1 MRYRK
6 HFGAA
11 HPARVALSYHGGTAG
26 CGPTSVCGPNVTV
39 DVSEP
44 TRVGIECSGDLAT
57 MDGLGNDGT
66 RHPTVATATPRG
78 DVAGFGEYCTRDATA
93 GFLVFLI
100 ALPLCLGISVASGF
114 PPIAGVFTAVAGAL
128 ITTFISN
135 SELTIKGP
143 AAGLIVIVLGA
154 MNAFG
159 YTAGRDPAADMNAY
173 RMTLAVGV
181 VSGVVQVLFGLFRA
195 GVLGDFFPTAVVHGM
210 LAAIGVIIVLKQL
223 PVAIGQKAAAEPLEI
238 LRELPETISHLN
250 PEIACIGALSLLVLF
265 VWPYLRGRLGVRW
278 LKGIPGQLVVLLV
291 AVPLGMLFGL
301 DHDHSY
307 EFAGHA
313 YPLGPS
319 FLVSVPRNVLAAV
332 TLPDFSVFT
341 ASTTRFAGLLWVL
354 MFSIVGNLESLL
366 SAKAIDM
373 VDPWRRK
380 TKLDRDLVAVGIA
393 NVAAASIGG
402 LPMISEIVRSKANID
417 NGACTRFADFWHGL
431 FLLASVALAPRLI
444 CTIPLAALAAMLVYT
459 GCRLASPSEFISVY
473 KIGREQLVIFASTL
487 VGVLATDLLVGVLIG
502 VAVKFFIHLINGLSI
517 RTMFKPFLDVTVL
530 DDNTVQV
537 DARGSAVFSNW
548 IPFRR
553 QLCQLGLE
561 QQHNIIVNLEGTK
574 LVDHSVMEGLHQLQ
588 DDFDQAG
595 LSLEV
600 TGLDG
605 HRALSSHPFATHK
618 RRK

>member
-1 MRYRK
+1 M
-6 HFGAA
+6 
-11 HPARVALSYHGGTAG
+11 
-26 CGPTSVCGPNVTV
+26 N
-39 DVSEP
+39 EP
-44 TRVGIECSGDLAT
+44 TGSGRIVSGVFGM
-57 MDGLGNDGT
+57 MDPTGND
-66 RHPTVATATPRG
+66 RVSLTAASPAVPRG
-78 DVAGFGEYCTRDATA
+78 DSIGFVRYFSRDATA

-100 ALPLCLGISVASGF
+100 ALPLCLGISVASGV
-114 PPIAGVFTAVAGAL
+114 PPIAGVFTAVVGAL

-154 MNAFG
+154 MQAFG
-159 YTAGRDPAADMNAY
+159 YTAGQNPDADLSAY
-173 RMTLAVGV
+173 RMTLAVGCIA
-181 VSGVVQVLFGLFRA
+181 GFVQVLFGLFRA

-210 LAAIGVIIVLKQL
+210 LAAIGVIIVLKQV
-223 PVAIGQKAAAEPLEI
+223 PVAVGQKAAGEPLEI
-238 LRELPETISHLN
+238 LRELPGTMAQLN
-250 PEIACIGALSLLVLF
+250 PAIACIGALSLIVLF
-265 VWPYLRGRLGVRW
+265 AWPHLSGRLGLRW

-301 DHDHSY
+301 RHDHTY
-307 EFAGHA
+307 DFAGHA
-313 YPLGPS
+313 YRLGPS
-319 FLVSVPRNVLAAV
+319 FLVNVPRNLWAAIAF
-332 TLPDFSVFT
+332 PDFSVFT
-341 ASTTRFAGLLWVL
+341 TAATRGAGVVWVL
-354 MFSIVGNLESLL
+354 MFALVGNLESLL

-417 NGACTRFADFWHGL
+417 NGAQTRFADLWHGL
-431 FLLASVALAPRLI
+431 FLLAFVALLPGLI

-473 KIGREQLVIFASTL
+473 KIGREQLVIFASTM

-502 VAVKFFIHLINGLSI
+502 VVVKFIVHMLNGLPI
-517 RTMFKPFLDVTVL
+517 RTMFKPFLEVTVL
-530 DDNTVQV
+530 DDSSVQV

-561 QQHNIIVNLEGTK
+561 QQNNVVVNLEGTK

-588 DDFDQAG
+588 GDFERAG
-595 LSLEV
+595 LTLEV
-600 TGLDG
+600 AGLQG
-605 HRALSSHPFATHK
+605 HHALSSHPFATRK
-618 RRK
+618 RRT

>member
-1 MRYRK
+1 MCGMAQSQNDSRG
-6 HFGAA
+6 HE
-11 HPARVALSYHGGTAG
+11 HPANTGVA
-26 CGPTSVCGPNVTV
+26 V
-39 DVSEP
+39 
-44 TRVGIECSGDLAT
+44 
-57 MDGLGNDGT
+57 
-66 RHPTVATATPRG
+66 PRG
-78 DVAGFGEYCTRDATA
+78 DVAGFVRYLPQDATA

-114 PPIAGVFTAVAGAL
+114 PPIAGVFTAIVGAFV
-128 ITTFISN
+128 TTFISN

-154 MNAFG
+154 MQAFG
-159 YTAGRDPAADMNAY
+159 YTAGQNPVADMNAY

-181 VSGVVQVLFGLFRA
+181 IAGIVQVLFGLLRA

-223 PVAIGQKAAAEPLEI
+223 PVAVGQKAAGEPLEI
-238 LRELPETISHLN
+238 LRELPETVSRLN
-250 PEIACIGALSLLVLF
+250 PAIACIGALSLLVLF
-265 VWPYLRGRLGVRW
+265 AWPYLRGRLGLSW
-278 LKGIPGQLVVLLV
+278 LKGIPGQLVVLIV

-301 DHDHSY
+301 GQDHVYD
-307 EFAGHA
+307 FAGHS

-319 FLVSVPRNVLAAV
+319 FLVDVPRNLLAAV
-332 TLPDFSVFT
+332 TLPDFSLFT
-341 ASTTRFAGLLWVL
+341 ASATCGAGVLWVV
-354 MFSIVGNLESLL
+354 MFSLVGNLESLL

-373 VDPWRRK
+373 VDPWHRK
-380 TKLDRDLVAVGIA
+380 TTLNRDLVAVGIA

-417 NGACTRFADFWHGL
+417 NGGHTRFADLWHGV
-431 FLLASVALAPRLI
+431 FLLAFVALLPGLV

-459 GCRLASPSEFISVY
+459 GCRLASPNEFISIY
-473 KIGREQLVIFASTL
+473 KIGREQLAIFTSTL

-502 VAVKFFIHLINGLSI
+502 IAVKLVIHLLNGLPI
-517 RTMFKPFLDVTVL
+517 RSMFKPFLEVKVL
-530 DDNTVQV
+530 DDTTVQV

-561 QQHNIIVNLEGTK
+561 QQNNVIVNLEGTK
-574 LVDHSVMEGLHQLQ
+574 LVDHSVMEGLHELQ
-588 DDFDQAG
+588 ADFERAG

-600 TGLDG
+600 IGLG
-605 HRALSSHPFATHK
+605 EHRALSSHPFAT
-618 RRK
+618 RRRRA

>member
-1 MRYRK
+1 MD
-6 HFGAA
+6 HSGSAGITQTTEP
-11 HPARVALSYHGGTAG
+11 PAS
-26 CGPTSVCGPNVTV
+26 
-39 DVSEP
+39 
-44 TRVGIECSGDLAT
+44 
-57 MDGLGNDGT
+57 
-66 RHPTVATATPRG
+66 PRG
-78 DVAGFGEYCTRDATA
+78 DAAGFVRYFSRDATA

-114 PPIAGVFTAVAGAL
+114 PPIAGVFTAIAGAL

-154 MNAFG
+154 MHAFG

-181 VSGVVQVLFGLFRA
+181 ASGVVQVLFGLLRA

-250 PEIACIGALSLLVLF
+250 PQIACIGALSLLVLF
-265 VWPYLRGRLGVRW
+265 VWPYLRGRLGPRW
-278 LKGIPGQLVVLLV
+278 LKGVPGQLVVLFV
-291 AVPLGMLFGL
+291 AIPLGMLFGL

-307 EFAGHA
+307 EFAGQT

-319 FLVSVPRNVLAAV
+319 FLVSVPRSILAAV
-332 TLPDFSVFT
+332 TFPDFSVFT
-341 ASTTRFAGLLWVL
+341 QPVTRSAGLLWVL
-354 MFSIVGNLESLL
+354 MFSVVGNLESLL

-380 TKLDRDLVAVGIA
+380 TKLNRDLVAVGIA

-417 NGACTRFADFWHGL
+417 NGACTRFADLWHGL
-431 FLLASVALAPRLI
+431 FLLAFVALAPGLI

-502 VAVKFFIHLINGLSI
+502 VAVKFVIHLLNGLPV
-517 RTMFKPFLDVTVL
+517 RTMFKPFLEVNVL
-530 DDNTVQV
+530 DDSTVQV

-553 QLCQLGLE
+553 QLRQLGLE
-561 QQHNIIVNLEGTK
+561 QENNIIVNLEGTK
-574 LVDHSVMEGLHQLQ
+574 LVDHSVMEGLHELQ
-588 DDFDQAG
+588 DDFERAG

-600 TGLDG
+600 TGLGD
-605 HRALSSHPFATHK
+605 HRALSSHPFATRK
-618 RRK
+618 RRT

>member
-1 MRYRK
+1 MAHSQDEGREIQS
-6 HFGAA
+6 HSAA
-11 HPARVALSYHGGTAG
+11 EAA
-26 CGPTSVCGPNVTV
+26 
-39 DVSEP
+39 
-44 TRVGIECSGDLAT
+44 I
-57 MDGLGNDGT
+57 
-66 RHPTVATATPRG
+66 PRG
-78 DVAGFGEYCTRDATA
+78 DAAGFLGYLPQDALS

-114 PPIAGVFTAVAGAL
+114 PPIAGVFTAVVGAL

-154 MNAFG
+154 MHTFG
-159 YTAGRDPAADMNAY
+159 FTAGRDPAADMNAY

-181 VSGVVQVLFGLFRA
+181 ASGVVQVLFGLLRA

-210 LAAIGVIIVLKQL
+210 LAAIGVIIVLKQF
-223 PVAIGQKAAAEPLEI
+223 PVAIGLQAAAEPLEI
-238 LRELPETISHLN
+238 LRELPETVTHLN
-250 PEIACIGALSLLVLF
+250 PEIACIGALSLIVLF
-265 VWPYLRGRLGVRW
+265 VWPHLRGRLGLRW

-319 FLVSVPRNVLAAV
+319 FLVSVPRNLSAAV
-332 TLPDFSVFT
+332 VFPDFSVFM
-341 ASTTRFAGLLWVL
+341 APATRYAGLMWVL
-354 MFSIVGNLESLL
+354 MFALVGNLESLL

-373 VDPWRRK
+373 FDPWHRK

-417 NGACTRFADFWHGL
+417 NGAHTRFADLWHGL
-431 FLLASVALAPRLI
+431 FLLAFIALLPGLI

-502 VAVKFFIHLINGLSI
+502 VVVKFIIHLLNGLPI
-517 RTMFKPFLDVTVL
+517 RTMFKPFLEVTVL
-530 DDNTVQV
+530 DDSSVQV

-561 QQHNIIVNLEGTK
+561 QQNNVVVNLEGTK

-588 DDFDQAG
+588 ADFERAG
-595 LSLEV
+595 LTLEV
-600 TGLDG
+600 TGLED
-605 HRALSSHPFATHK
+605 HHALSSHPFATRK
-618 RRK
+618 RRT